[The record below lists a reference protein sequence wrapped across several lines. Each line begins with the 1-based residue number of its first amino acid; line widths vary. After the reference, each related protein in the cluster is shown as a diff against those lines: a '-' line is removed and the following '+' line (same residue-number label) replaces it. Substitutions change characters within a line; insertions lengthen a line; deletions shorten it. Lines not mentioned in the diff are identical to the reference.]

1 VPTGAGVAAMADRTV
16 LLPLL
21 LVLLVAF
28 PVLVAFA
35 VRPWLLRV
43 VPPAAHAAGHLVHT
57 APGRLAGWVLI
68 AEIAAGPLDEHPD
81 TYAARAGAL
90 SPLYTDRTTTPG
102 GPR

>member
-1 VPTGAGVAAMADRTV
+1 MADRTV
-16 LLPLL
+16 LLALL
-21 LVLLVAF
+21 LLLLA
-28 PVLVAFA
+28 AASGFA
-35 VRPWLLRV
+35 SWAGWRLLRRIA
-43 VPPAAHAAGHLVHT
+43 PPAAHAAGYLVHT

-68 AEIAAGPLDEHPD
+68 AEIAAGPLDAHPD